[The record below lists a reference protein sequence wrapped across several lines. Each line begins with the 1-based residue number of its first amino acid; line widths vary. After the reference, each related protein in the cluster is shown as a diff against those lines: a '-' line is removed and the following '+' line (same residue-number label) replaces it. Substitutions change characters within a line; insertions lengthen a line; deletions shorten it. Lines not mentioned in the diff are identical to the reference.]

1 MLERNT
7 STVRIALR
15 RLGRIA
21 GAVAAL
27 AAVLLPAAQVAATG
41 RILPVAISAD
51 VVASDPAI
59 ETRDYKGHKAWSIL
73 WPRDAE
79 GRELHLGF
87 VETLQLPYRAHPQEM
102 VDFAHDE
109 SSSDPAEQTLDLAG
123 RAETLWDR
131 DVFWLLMSERAVLKP
146 TTAGDKLHRGDA
158 RRHCAVFT
166 TDPAPRPGTLVGA
179 YCRDLPPGSKV
190 DEATARQWLDDLDLT
205 IAPPEGGMIRAD

>member
-1 MLERNT
+1 MIAWTISRQRA
-7 STVRIALR
+7 VRAGLALC
-15 RLGRIA
+15 L
-21 GAVAAL
+21 AAL
-27 AAVLLPAAQVAATG
+27 PPAATIAFAEG
-41 RILPVAISAD
+41 RILPVAVSAD

-73 WPRDAE
+73 WPRDAD

-87 VETLQLPYRAHPQEM
+87 VETLLLPYRAHPQEM

-109 SSSDPAEQTLDLAG
+109 SSADPSDQTLDLAG

-146 TTAGDKLHRGDA
+146 DTAGGKLHRGDA

-166 TDPAPRPGTLVGA
+166 TDPAPRQGTLVGA

-205 IAPPEGGMIRAD
+205 IAPPEGGLIRAD